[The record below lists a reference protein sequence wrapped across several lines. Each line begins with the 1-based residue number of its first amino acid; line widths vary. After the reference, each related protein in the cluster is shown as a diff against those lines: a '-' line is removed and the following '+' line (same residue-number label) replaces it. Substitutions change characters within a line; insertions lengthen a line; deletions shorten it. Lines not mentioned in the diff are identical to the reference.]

1 MERLT
6 EGFPSLVSLIG
17 EMFPPDFEQWKSW
30 VKPLVDTLAMSVA
43 GTAIA
48 VIVSIPLAVLA
59 ARNTSPHPV
68 VFYVFRGLLNGLRS
82 IPELIMGIVFVAAV
96 GFGAL
101 PGCSGSGFSFYR
113 HGCEIF
119 CRVD

>member
-6 EGFPSLVSLIG
+6 EGFPSLGSLIG

-48 VIVSIPLAVLA
+48 VIVSIPLAVL
-59 ARNTSPHPV
+59 RQEIPV
-68 VFYVFRGLLNGLRS
+68 RIQWFISCLEVY
-82 IPELIMGIVFVAAV
+82 
-96 GFGAL
+96 
-101 PGCSGSGFSFYR
+101 
-113 HGCEIF
+113 
-119 CRVD
+119 